1 LKTFAVSQSNYL
13 PWKGYFDLINNVDI
27 FVLYDTVQYT
37 KNDWRNRNRVVT
49 ANGTSWLTVPVI
61 QKSLDQR
68 INEVE
73 IANQRW
79 QRKHWLTIEQSYKK
93 TPFFAKY
100 SPFIKPVFE
109 REWSKLSELNVF
121 LLSELCRLLG
131 ISTKFVN
138 AADFNLEGDKNM
150 RLIQI
155 AKELDAQ
162 NYLSGPAAKDYIDL
176 RLFKQEGI
184 SVKWMDYTNYPVYP
198 QRSSNFEHGVSI
210 IDLLFNVGPNF
221 DSYMQRSV
229 RENTF

>member
-1 LKTFAVSQSNYL
+1 MSQSNYL

-61 QKSLDQR
+61 QKSLNQR

-73 IANQRW
+73 IANQHW

-109 REWSKLSELNVF
+109 REW
-121 LLSELCRLLG
+121 
-131 ISTKFVN
+131 
-138 AADFNLEGDKNM
+138 NM

-162 NYLSGPAAKDYIDL
+162 HYLSGPAAKDYIDL

-184 SVKWMDYTNYPVYP
+184 AVKWMDYTNYPVYP
-198 QRSSNFEHGVSI
+198 QRSINFEHGVSI